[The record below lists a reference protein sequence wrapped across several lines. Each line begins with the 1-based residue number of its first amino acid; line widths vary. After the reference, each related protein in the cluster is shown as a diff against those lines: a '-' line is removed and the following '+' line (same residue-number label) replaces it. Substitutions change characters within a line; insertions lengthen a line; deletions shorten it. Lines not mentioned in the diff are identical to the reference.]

1 MELSPRRG
9 SFSDLVG
16 RQVRDQGGRSLG
28 RVFEVRAH
36 WERDGSVVLDE
47 VMVGRRSL
55 WRRLR
60 GPGSEAHGI
69 PWENVVDADGDH
81 LVVHR

>member
-1 MELSPRRG
+1 MELSPGRS

-16 RQVRDQGGRSLG
+16 KRVRDQGGRSLG

-47 VMVGRRSL
+47 VMIGRRSL

-60 GPGSEAHGI
+60 GPNSDTRGI
-69 PWENVVDADGDH
+69 PWENVVDTGDGH
-81 LVVHR
+81 LVVRR